1 MNGFAQSPLCLEKV
15 FSIPTSPSM
24 EIPITSARNLGEF
37 KDESIAHLMQELCTP
52 LTNIQTA
59 LKLLE
64 SPGIKQIQRQRYL
77 GLIRGECDRQNLLI
91 NGVTRLLAIDR
102 SPDPKEIVAIN
113 LSQIIPGVVS
123 IYQPLAEEKGIR
135 LGYTISDD
143 LPEISGVE
151 SWLRQIAIDLLH
163 NGIKYTPE
171 GGHVFVQASVRDNYV
186 QLEFRDTGI
195 GIPQSELPKIFDRFY
210 RVRSLPN
217 DRGAGLGLTIV
228 QNILTRCGG
237 SISVVSQ
244 VGAGSK
250 FRVLLP
256 IRL

>member
-1 MNGFAQSPLCLEKV
+1 MEKT
-15 FSIPTSPSM
+15 SIP
-24 EIPITSARNLGEF
+24 ERNLGEF

-64 SPGIKQIQRQRYL
+64 SPGIKQVQRQRYL

-91 NGVTRLLAIDR
+91 SGVTRLLAIDR
-102 SPDPKEIVAIN
+102 SPAPAEIVAIN
-113 LSQIIPGVVS
+113 LSQIIPGIVS

-135 LGYTISDD
+135 LGYTVPAD
-143 LPEISGVE
+143 LPEIICVE
-151 SWLRQIAIDLLH
+151 AWLRQIAIDLLH
-163 NGIKYTPE
+163 NGIKYTPD

-195 GIPQSELPKIFDRFY
+195 GIPAPELPKIFDRFY

-256 IRL
+256 IRG

>member
-1 MNGFAQSPLCLEKV
+1 MEK
-15 FSIPTSPSM
+15 TSVP
-24 EIPITSARNLGEF
+24 ERNLGEF

-91 NGVTRLLAIDR
+91 SGVTRLLAIDR
-102 SPDPKEIVAIN
+102 LPDPAEIVAIN
-113 LSQIIPGVVS
+113 LSQIIPGIVS
-123 IYQPLAEEKGIR
+123 IYQPLAAEKGIR
-135 LGYTISDD
+135 LGYTIPED
-143 LPEISGVE
+143 LPEIICVE
-151 SWLRQIAIDLLH
+151 AWLRQIAIDLLH
-163 NGIKYTPE
+163 NGIKYTSD
-171 GGHVFVQASVRDNYV
+171 GGHVFVQASVQDNYV

-195 GIPQSELPKIFDRFY
+195 GIPQPELPKIFDRFY

-217 DRGAGLGLTIV
+217 DRSAGLGLTIV

-256 IRL
+256 TRF

>member
-1 MNGFAQSPLCLEKV
+1 MMENSVTPKLN
-15 FSIPTSPSM
+15 FSD
-24 EIPITSARNLGEF
+24 L
-37 KDESIAHLMQELCTP
+37 KDGSIAHLMQELCTP

-64 SPGIKQIQRQRYL
+64 SPGIKQVQRQRYL

-91 NGVTRLLAIDR
+91 SGVTRLLAIDR
-102 SPDPKEIVAIN
+102 SPDPAEVVEIN
-113 LSQIIPGVVS
+113 LSQIIPGIVS

-135 LGYTISDD
+135 LGYTIPDD
-143 LPEISGVE
+143 LPKIICVE
-151 SWLRQIAIDLLH
+151 GWLRQIAIDLLH

-171 GGHVFVQASVRDNYV
+171 GGHVFVQASVQDKYV

-195 GIPQSELPKIFDRFY
+195 GIAPPDLPKIFDRFY

>member
-1 MNGFAQSPLCLEKV
+1 MEKT
-15 FSIPTSPSM
+15 SIP
-24 EIPITSARNLGEF
+24 ERNLGEF

-77 GLIRGECDRQNLLI
+77 SLIRGECDRQKLLI
-91 NGVTRLLAIDR
+91 NGVTRLLSVDR
-102 SPDPKEIVAIN
+102 PAHPAEIVGLN
-113 LSQIIPGVVS
+113 LAQIIPGIVS
-123 IYQPLAEEKGIR
+123 TYQPLAEEKGIR
-135 LGYTISDD
+135 LGYTIPTD
-143 LPEISGVE
+143 LPEISCVE
-151 SWLRQIAIDLLH
+151 AWLRQIAIDLLH
-163 NGIKYTPE
+163 NGIKYTPD
-171 GGHVFVQASVRDNYV
+171 GGHVFVHASVQGQYV

-195 GIPQSELPKIFDRFY
+195 GIPPPEIPKIFDRFY
-210 RVRSLPN
+210 RVRDLPN

-228 QNILTRCGG
+228 QNILARCGG
-237 SISVVSQ
+237 SISVISQ

-256 IRL
+256 IRG